1 MKKSQYKKITT
12 STSICYYWDKWYKK
26 KRYAHKS
33 SRRAAKA
40 AIKKIDDI

>member
-33 SRRAAKA
+33 SRRAIKT
-40 AIKKIDDI
+40 AIKKIESI